1 MLLGYARGKV
11 GDLVFSRSNGQ
22 QIVRARATNVKNPQT
37 ETQMIQRIILN
48 TVAQAY
54 SRFKPI
60 CDHSF
65 EGINGNQKSMSY
77 FMRRNIDNIRGR
89 VQRMIADNWDTYS
102 IYAFSPVNSSD
113 YAPNEFILSK
123 GTLPEI
129 TAGFASINMATMPL
143 SANTYAAVIADYGLQ
158 RGDQITFITTQGST
172 GANTS
177 FNFARV
183 ILDPTNADG
192 SQASL
197 DTPFIGDDGII
208 LPNERNEGAFANLNF
223 GDNEVYFNFSAQ
235 SVTGAAIIVSRKN
248 YDGSWLR
255 SNSILQLNESGLIF
269 QQSLGE
275 CLYLLRGGAID
286 AVDGRRFLN
295 NAGVGVVASSTM
307 RTVTVESSVGNVTLV
322 SVGYETVHKTSGGQ
336 TTEETAVIAKD
347 AAGHWFGIKLNNM
360 NAAGYGC
367 FLTSMTNWC
376 TQAFTLNRID
386 EIDDE
391 NERYIE
397 GSGYV
402 GLQYAQGD
410 LYDWLISNG
419 VSPHIMQEELLPQ

>member
-22 QIVRARATNVKNPQT
+22 QVVRARATQVKNPQT

-54 SRFKPI
+54 SRFKSI

-77 FMRRNIDNIRGR
+77 FMRRNIDNLRGR
-89 VQRMIADNWDTYS
+89 VQRMIADNYDTYS
-102 IYAFSPVNSSD
+102 IYAFTPVNSSD

-129 TAGFASINMATMPL
+129 TAGFAVGNVATMAL

-192 SQASL
+192 TQASL
-197 DTPFIGDDGII
+197 ETPFIVDGAIN
-208 LPNERNEGAFANLNF
+208 LPNERNEGAFANLTF
-223 GDNEVYFNFSAQ
+223 ADNTAKFNFSAQ
-235 SVTGAAIIVSRKN
+235 TVTGAAIIVSRKN

-255 SNSILQLNESGLIF
+255 SNSILQLNETGLIF

-275 CLYLLRGGAID
+275 CLYLLQGGEID
-286 AVDGRRFLN
+286 AVDGRRYLN
-295 NAGVGVVASSTM
+295 NAGIGAVASSNM
-307 RTVTVESSVGNVTLV
+307 RTVTIQDGDSNNITLV
-322 SVGYETVHKTSGGQ
+322 SLQTMTVHKTSGEPAV
-336 TTEETAVIAKD
+336 TTESPLVVATDSNGIK
-347 AAGHWFGIKLNNM
+347 HWFKCDMLNAEAYGLYLTNGSAY
-360 NAAGYGC
+360 NA
-367 FLTSMTNWC
+367 
-376 TQAFTLNRID
+376 QAFTLNRFD
-386 EIDDE
+386 EQE
-391 NERYIE
+391 QE
-397 GSGYV
+397 GWAESSIGIT
-402 GLQYAQGD
+402 APTGD
-410 LYDWLISNG
+410 LWTWLHSNG
-419 VSPHIMQEELLPQ
+419 VSENIFLAPVYGG